1 MVRAKEVKAAPATDP
16 FHVQLRMAEE
26 YRKAERTADAERI
39 YRQVLARNT
48 DHTEAQLGLGVLL
61 HQLGRDADACE
72 HLQAAVRALPQ
83 HLDARYGLGVSL
95 ARLGRPAEAVPQFEA
110 ALRHHAG
117 VAEIHNYLGIVLAEL
132 GRTREAERHLLRAIR
147 LRPALAEAH
156 KNLGTLLAELGRL
169 PEARAALRKAIAQR
183 GDFAGAWWHLA
194 SITTFTAEHEA
205 ELHAMQALYAQPGLP
220 DAQRVP
226 LAFAL
231 GKACHDRGEH
241 QHAFAYWRDA
251 NAARRR
257 LTPYRLGPVL
267 AEMRAVARLFRER
280 SGAFHPAGAAPAA
293 TPRNGEHHP
302 VGAASAATPRPIFI
316 VGMPRSGTS
325 LVEQILA
332 SHSAVYG
339 AGELATLDKLL
350 REAAGD
356 FPAGLARLDAGA
368 WQAVGTRYL
377 GELAEI
383 GGEAR
388 FVTDKMPGN
397 FLHIGAIWRLFPGAK
412 IIHCVRDPMDTGLSC
427 YRSHFVS
434 DQLGYSCDLLD
445 LGSYY
450 RHYRALMAHW
460 RRLADGAL
468 YDIHYEALVAEP
480 EAEVRRLLEYCGLEF
495 EPDCLQFHRSGRRVR
510 TASGAQVRQPIYR
523 DSLEAWRRY
532 EQELRP
538 FAAALAGPWPER
550 LARLRRLPT
559 RR

>member
-48 DHTEAQLGLGVLL
+48 DHAEAQLGLGVLL

-302 VGAASAATPRPIFI
+302 VGAASAATARPIFI

-377 GELAEI
+377 GELAAI

-480 EAEVRRLLEYCGLEF
+480 EAEVRRLLEHCGLEF